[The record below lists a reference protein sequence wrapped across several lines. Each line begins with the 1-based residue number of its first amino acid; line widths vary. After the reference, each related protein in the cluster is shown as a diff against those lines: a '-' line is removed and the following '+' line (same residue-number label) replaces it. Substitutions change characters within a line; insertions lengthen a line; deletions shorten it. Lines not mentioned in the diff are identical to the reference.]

1 MRMAVSRR
9 HDNLIN
15 GTDSAIVAQA
25 LSQQHEDINWDIYQI
40 IDDIK
45 MLLSSH
51 QDWQIEKLE
60 IHSLEFFHEMV
71 VGDLEENVG
80 IFP

>member
-15 GTDSAIVAQA
+15 GTDSAIVTQA

-60 IHSLEFFHEMV
+60 IHVMFKFIFF
-71 VGDLEENVG
+71 G
-80 IFP
+80 